1 MAVVRTLKK
10 VMRSSGISDPL
21 KKWLLSNVNTGFY
34 SLSPDLLVALVRV
47 FETGKN
53 HEGGAYYEFGLFR
66 GFSIWFAE
74 QISRGKVPADFP
86 FYGFDSFQGLPHT
99 TVDSKYYSRGEYSA
113 GYDLVMNNLEEFG
126 GDLGRIKLFA
136 GYYSKALFER
146 FSREE
151 AFKPVSIAVIDV
163 DLYESCVEVLEF
175 LKPHLRV
182 GSILVLDDYN
192 DMDRSDDNGERK
204 AFREF
209 EAKTGMTKELV
220 FELGR
225 ECAVFRVTKV
235 PE

>member
-1 MAVVRTLKK
+1 MAVLPALKK
-10 VMRSSGISDPL
+10 VVRSSGMTDPL
-21 KKWLLSNVNTGFY
+21 KKWLLSNVNTGFF
-34 SLSPDLLVALVRV
+34 SLSPDLLVSLVKV
-47 FETGKN
+47 FETHKDFA
-53 HEGGAYYEFGLFR
+53 GGAYYEFGLFR

-74 QISRGKVPADFP
+74 QISRGKVPDDFP
-86 FYGFDSFQGLPHT
+86 FYGFDSFQGLPQT
-99 TVDSKYYSRGEYSA
+99 MIDAKFYRKGEYSA
-113 GYDLVMNNLEEFG
+113 GYNLVMNNLEQFG
-126 GDLGRIKLFA
+126 GDLDRIKLFP
-136 GYYSKALFER
+136 GFYSKALFER

-182 GSILVLDDYN
+182 GSMLVLDDYN
-192 DMDRSDDNGERK
+192 DMDRSDENGERR

-209 EAKTGMTKELV
+209 EARTGMEKELV

-235 PE
+235 PH